1 MNTPVL
7 AVALL
12 AAGVLAAVVGL
23 VVSVLMAR
31 RRLGEGTGPRERADL
46 GFVVM
51 ITGLAVAIIRGGDS
65 VFLLLTT

>member
-31 RRLGEGTGPRERADL
+31 RRLEKGTGPRERADP

-51 ITGLAVAIIRGGDS
+51 ITGLAVAIIGGGDS
-65 VFLLLTT
+65 VFLLLTA